1 MNFENNDPPFAS
13 FCRVLDAIIS
23 FCEGERRMQMIYGFW
38 ANCLEQ
44 LSAVGNIFITVTFR
58 TIYRISY
65 AVCRI
70 SFIVPLSMAETINR
84 VWLIEYGKWNLVAV
98 ICILFITYSD
108 FLTIW
113 LHFVASCECIP
124 SPLLTGVLLVYLG
137 HFCMHTKLIWLH
149 DDKFHTAPTFAT
161 SQKSFSRSPT
171 TVNYGNSNNSKA
183 KRRRENIN

>member
-1 MNFENNDPPFAS
+1 MVSGQIAWNS
-13 FCRVLDAIIS
+13 
-23 FCEGERRMQMIYGFW
+23 
-38 ANCLEQ
+38 CLQ
-44 LSAVGNIFITVTFR
+44 SVTYLLLLRFV
-58 TIYRISY
+58 YRISY

-70 SFIVPLSMAETINR
+70 SFIVPLSVAETINR

-149 DDKFHTAPTFAT
+149 DDKFHTAPTFRA